1 MQRPAANE
9 YPIYCQYA
17 INLVGQDV
25 LLHLRQRQG
34 LVADFYKSISE
45 EKSLYAYEAGKWTI
59 RELMGHIIDTER
71 ILAYRVLAFARGEQ
85 ASLPGFDENSYVRAA
100 RFNERNL
107 QNLLEEFLLVRA
119 STIALVE
126 HLPPDL
132 HSLAGQANG
141 HHFSVSGL
149 CALIAGHEHHHSN
162 VVAERYL

>member
-1 MQRPAANE
+1 MQRPDTNE

-17 INLVGQDV
+17 INLVGEDI

-71 ILAYRVLAFARGEQ
+71 ILAYRALVLARGEQ
-85 ASLPGFDENSYVRAA
+85 QSLPGFEEDSYVRAA
-100 RFNERNL
+100 RFNERTL
-107 QNLLEEFLLVRA
+107 QSLLEEFALVRA

-126 HLPPDL
+126 HLRPEL
-132 HSLAGQANG
+132 HSLSGQANG
-141 HHFSVSGL
+141 HHFTVRGL

-162 VVAERYL
+162 IVAERYL